1 MELNRDN
8 IKKIILI
15 LFAAIAFCIGLIH
28 MSSVWAAIRS
38 IAGIFTPII
47 VGFCIAFLLDPLTTF
62 LQNKV
67 FGFIIRRL
75 GSKGKMP
82 ARVLG
87 LVLSIIIVAGVFAIL
102 GVLVVPEVREA
113 LSIIGETLP
122 NAITN
127 AAISINGFM
136 ERFDID
142 FRIPIGGTSEWMGL
156 LTQLR
161 TYVNALLD
169 EDYLSNIADTA
180 LTVVSGFTD
189 FFLGLILSFYII
201 VQRDQILRFM
211 RRFTRAYFGQRTVKR
226 IFKVTALSN
235 SSFRSFVTG
244 QLTEAVIIGL
254 LCFIGMVIFRF
265 PYPTATSAVVGVTAL
280 IPVFGAWIG
289 GLLGAI
295 LALSD
300 SLSKALLFVLFL
312 VILQQ
317 LEGDLIYPRVV
328 GKSVGLPGIL
338 VFVAVMLGAS
348 ISGVLGMLI
357 AVPLCSIIYT
367 LVKEAIDHRLAKKE
381 ASASTRS
388 TEHIS
393 DEPPETPQVE
403 PENT

>member
-1 MELNRDN
+1 
-8 IKKIILI
+8 
-15 LFAAIAFCIGLIH
+15 
-28 MSSVWAAIRS
+28 
-38 IAGIFTPII
+38 
-47 VGFCIAFLLDPLTTF
+47 
-62 LQNKV
+62 
-67 FGFIIRRL
+67 
-75 GSKGKMP
+75 
-82 ARVLG
+82 
-87 LVLSIIIVAGVFAIL
+87 
-102 GVLVVPEVREA
+102 
-113 LSIIGETLP
+113 
-122 NAITN
+122 
-127 AAISINGFM
+127 
-136 ERFDID
+136 
-142 FRIPIGGTSEWMGL
+142 
-156 LTQLR
+156 
-161 TYVNALLD
+161 
-169 EDYLSNIADTA
+169 
-180 LTVVSGFTD
+180 
-189 FFLGLILSFYII
+189 
-201 VQRDQILRFM
+201 
-211 RRFTRAYFGQRTVKR
+211 
-226 IFKVTALSN
+226 
-235 SSFRSFVTG
+235 
-244 QLTEAVIIGL
+244 
-254 LCFIGMVIFRF
+254 MVIFRF

>member
-47 VGFCIAFLLDPLTTF
+47 IGFCIAFLLDPLTTF

-142 FRIPIGGTSEWMGL
+142 FRIPIGGTS
-156 LTQLR
+156 
-161 TYVNALLD
+161 
-169 EDYLSNIADTA
+169 
-180 LTVVSGFTD
+180 
-189 FFLGLILSFYII
+189 
-201 VQRDQILRFM
+201 
-211 RRFTRAYFGQRTVKR
+211 
-226 IFKVTALSN
+226 
-235 SSFRSFVTG
+235 
-244 QLTEAVIIGL
+244 
-254 LCFIGMVIFRF
+254 
-265 PYPTATSAVVGVTAL
+265 
-280 IPVFGAWIG
+280 
-289 GLLGAI
+289 
-295 LALSD
+295 
-300 SLSKALLFVLFL
+300 
-312 VILQQ
+312 
-317 LEGDLIYPRVV
+317 
-328 GKSVGLPGIL
+328 
-338 VFVAVMLGAS
+338 
-348 ISGVLGMLI
+348 
-357 AVPLCSIIYT
+357 
-367 LVKEAIDHRLAKKE
+367 
-381 ASASTRS
+381 
-388 TEHIS
+388 
-393 DEPPETPQVE
+393 
-403 PENT
+403 